1 MNNITPRMRIE
12 EQMERFM
19 DQYSPVLPGD
29 LDDCARQIEVQ
40 LVEFVVY
47 TGVTKPDDV
56 QLSVLARQKGREI
69 YETYIDRPP
78 LGFYDRVILINHLTF
93 MCAEVTGRNAGQVE
107 QLVSGF
113 SSALSNGYLASVIH
127 QGFLLKQV

>member
-1 MNNITPRMRIE
+1 MNKITPRMRIA
-12 EQMERFM
+12 EQMGLFL

-29 LDDCARQIEVQ
+29 RDDCARQIEAH
-40 LVEFVVY
+40 LAEFVVF
-47 TGVTKPDDV
+47 TGVTNPDDV
-56 QLSVLARQKGREI
+56 KLSVLARQKGREL

-93 MCAEVTGRNAGQVE
+93 MLAEVTGRNSGQVE

-113 SSALSNGYLASVIH
+113 SQALSSGYLASVLH
-127 QGFLLKQV
+127 QGYLNNRL